1 MLAEPG
7 IDRAALLTALKSAYG
22 VSGELTFIP
31 LGWGSVCYRLDDQY
45 FVKLWMDPESATNAL
60 TRFPLVKQLH
70 ESGFRVPYAIP
81 TGSGD
86 LSITTSDGVV
96 AVFPLLPGRSPD
108 DWTVPLLHQFGHVLA
123 RLHSVVPTSTLLRED
138 FAVPHQA
145 QRERLLR
152 LQTAVRRLPQ
162 QLVVCHTDLHGS
174 NILVDDAGELSLLD
188 WEGARLAPPEC
199 ELALLLQAEQPVD
212 AYQLRHVLETYPA
225 DVPLHLDRF
234 AFFLLR
240 RYVADYTARASRL
253 AQGGLTP
260 ADADEAREGMVTWG
274 SAQWEALERTLDL
287 VRDTLAQRIVK

>member
-1 MLAEPG
+1 MLAEPPV
-7 IDRAALLTALKSAYG
+7 DRAAWLDALDSAYG
-22 VSGELTFIP
+22 VGGELTFIP

-45 FVKLWMDPESATNAL
+45 FVKLWIDPDSATGAL

-70 ESGFRVPYAIP
+70 DSGFRVPYAIP
-81 TGSGD
+81 TRSGS
-86 LSITTSDGVV
+86 LSISVADGVV
-96 AVFPLLPGRSPD
+96 AVFPLLPGRSPAE
-108 DWTVPLLHQFGHVLA
+108 WTVPLLRQLGRVLA
-123 RLHSVVPTSTLLRED
+123 RLHSVVPTSTLLREE

-145 QRERLLR
+145 QRDRLLR
-152 LQTAVRRLPQ
+152 LQSAVRRLPQ
-162 QLVVCHTDLHGS
+162 QLVVCHTDLHSG
-174 NILVDDAGELSLLD
+174 NLLVDGAGQLSLLD

-212 AYQLRHVLETYPA
+212 AYALRHVLSAYPA
-225 DVPLHLDRF
+225 EVPLHLDLF

-240 RYVADYTARASRL
+240 RYVADYTARANRL

-287 VRDTLAQRIVK
+287 VRDTLSERMIK